1 MELNDWILA
10 LHLLSAV
17 ALVAAL
23 TAFSV
28 MIVALWRTDDPAAVT
43 SFMRLGLVGNV
54 LVTIGS
60 IGTIVFGVWLAISVD
75 RYELWDG
82 WVIAAIILWAIAM
95 ALGKQT
101 GLTIVVDS
109 TVGREVMAPE
119 LNGRY
124 TAHEALQKILAPTGL
139 RAKYLD
145 QKTVQVVDARGEVGA
160 ASDSGSPKASRDGS
174 RPRSGSGGGR
184 LPRRKSLSC
193 RSGAMALIMAAGA
206 RTGAPV
212 SDAPYVTAPF
222 ATMPAASSAA
232 SR

>member
-60 IGTIVFGVWLAISVD
+60 LGTIIFGVWLAISLD
-75 RYELWDG
+75 AYQLWDG
-82 WVIAAIILWAIAM
+82 WVIAALVLWAISM

-101 GLTIVVDS
+101 GDGYRATS
-109 TVGREVMAPE
+109 EMAAQ
-119 LNGRY
+119 L
-124 TAHEALQKILAPTGL
+124 
-139 RAKYLD
+139 
-145 QKTVQVVDARGEVGA
+145 V
-160 ASDSGSPKASRDGS
+160 SSGSPRSPELAAAMGASRAFWMHWLTVILVLLILVDMIWK
-174 RPRSGSGGGR
+174 P
-184 LPRRKSLSC
+184 
-193 RSGAMALIMAAGA
+193 GA
-206 RTGAPV
+206 
-212 SDAPYVTAPF
+212 
-222 ATMPAASSAA
+222 
-232 SR
+232 